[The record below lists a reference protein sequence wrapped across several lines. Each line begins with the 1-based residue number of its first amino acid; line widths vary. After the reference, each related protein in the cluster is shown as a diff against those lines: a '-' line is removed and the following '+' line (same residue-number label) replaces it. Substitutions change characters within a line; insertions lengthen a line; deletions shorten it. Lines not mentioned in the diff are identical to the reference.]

1 MLQIIKQATKN
12 FFNPFG
18 KLEGWNDNEED
29 FTMIDG
35 KVDEAAFLTAAELQY
50 LRGILADKIKETEQ
64 SRRWYLEDAKGFK
77 NVTHSWGEQ
86 VSKKYFKKHRKVK
99 SDLKKLVK
107 IQQKVKHS
115 LITMG

>member
-18 KLEGWNDNEED
+18 KLEGWNDNEGG
-29 FTMIDG
+29 FTMING
-35 KVDEAAFLTAAELQY
+35 KVDEGAFLTAAELQY
-50 LRGILADKIKETEQ
+50 LKQILKDRINEDEFTRKSVLET
-64 SRRWYLEDAKGFK
+64 AKVYKRIGDPFSKQCFK
-77 NVTHSWGEQ
+77 M
-86 VSKKYFKKHRKVK
+86 HRKVK

-107 IQQKVKHS
+107 IQQKIKHS

>member
-18 KLEGWNDNEED
+18 KLEGWNNNEED
-29 FTMIDG
+29 FTMVNG
-35 KVDEAAFLTAAELQY
+35 KVEEGAFLTAAELQY
-50 LRGILADKIKETEQ
+50 LKQILKDRINEDEFTRKSVLET
-64 SRRWYLEDAKGFK
+64 AKVYKRIGDPFSKQCFK
-77 NVTHSWGEQ
+77 M
-86 VSKKYFKKHRKVK
+86 HRKVK

-107 IQQKVKHS
+107 IQQKIKHS

>member
-1 MLQIIKQATKN
+1 MLQIIKQVTKN

-35 KVDEAAFLTAAELQY
+35 KVDEGAFLTAVELQH
-50 LRGILADKIKETEQ
+50 LRNIVADKINEQ
-64 SRRWYLEDAKGFK
+64 EDIRGFCLADAKYYKQVNQEVQAKQHFK
-77 NVTHSWGEQ
+77 Q
-86 VSKKYFKKHRKVK
+86 HRKIK
-99 SDLKKLVK
+99 AELKKLVK
-107 IQQKVKHS
+107 IQQKLKHS

>member
-29 FTMIDG
+29 FMMING
-35 KVDEAAFLTAAELQY
+35 KVEEGAFLTAAELQY
-50 LRGILADKIKETEQ
+50 LRKILADKINEQ
-64 SRRWYLEDAKGFK
+64 EDIRGFYLADAKYYK
-77 NVTHSWGEQ
+77 EVNQEVQAKH
-86 VSKKYFKKHRKVK
+86 YFKQHRKIK
-99 SDLKKLVK
+99 AELKKLVK
-107 IQQKVKHS
+107 IQQKIKHS

>member
-29 FTMIDG
+29 FTMING
-35 KVDEAAFLTAAELQY
+35 EVEEGAFLTAAELQY
-50 LRGILADKIKETEQ
+50 LKQILKDRINEDEFTRKSVLET
-64 SRRWYLEDAKGFK
+64 AKVYKRVGDPFSKQCFK
-77 NVTHSWGEQ
+77 M
-86 VSKKYFKKHRKVK
+86 HRKVK
-99 SDLKKLVK
+99 ADLKKLVK
-107 IQQKVKHS
+107 IQQKIKHS